1 MEFYEI
7 LQEIMDER
15 KLSIPDVARACGLT
29 DSTVRSIFDR
39 QQKKIALNVA
49 FKLSRGLNVPL
60 SRLNGDSNSNVENSN
75 LAEVLTFP
83 GIEPMSKLVKKPLL
97 GTIAC
102 GEPILAVENIEDQL
116 LVPDYIRC
124 DFLLRCKG
132 DSMIG
137 ARILDGD
144 IVCIRQQSDVD
155 DGEIAAVLID
165 GEVTLKRVYKLP
177 GRVQLRAENPTF
189 SPINVFETDN
199 KEVRIIGK
207 AAFFIS
213 AIR

>member
-1 MEFYEI
+1 MDFYKI

-15 KLSIPDVARACGLT
+15 NLSIPDVARACGLT

-39 QQKKIALNVA
+39 QQKKIALNIA
-49 FKLSRGLNVPL
+49 FKLSKGLRVPL
-60 SRLNGDSNSNVENSN
+60 SRLNGEADNNTGSPS
-75 LAEVLTFP
+75 LAETLSLS
-83 GIEPMSKLVKKPLL
+83 GIEPMPKLVKKPLL

-102 GEPILAVENIEDQL
+102 GEPILAVENIDDYL
-116 LVPDYIRC
+116 LVPDAIHC

-165 GEVTLKRVYKLP
+165 DEVTLKRVYKLP

-189 SPINVFETDN
+189 PPIDVFEADN

-207 AAFFIS
+207 AVFFIS
-213 AIR
+213 AIK